1 MSSQLVR
8 AVCLVPAAL
17 LLFGTQSA
25 AYAQIRP
32 GQAGP
37 MGGRQGPQKPKKAG
51 VAEKAPE
58 KPGTLPTTPVLRP
71 PSDENKKF
79 QMFQLDGYFRFRGD
93 WFKNFNLGF
102 TDDPVVGGAPFR
114 RPAGCLSTNTDIG
127 CESAI
132 KSSNIR
138 LRLEP
143 TIRLD
148 SRKAVHFQIDVLDNL
163 VLGSTPNGVFGDG
176 TAAPTNIPAGAF
188 SDGQVA
194 PEAGRNSLTDSVVV
208 KRAWAEIRS
217 DLGLLK
223 FGRMPSHWGLGILA
237 NSGSADPIHG
247 TYDLDSDYGDT
258 ADRLMVF
265 SGIPGTQY
273 RFGIGTDWALTSPT
287 SQQSDIYRNRYQGQP
302 WDLENADNVNQ
313 WIFVIAKLDSP
324 KDFKDKLELNGTAL
338 NYGAYFVYRNQD
350 YAYERYTLGEAPVD
364 SGFAKRKAKAY
375 IPDIWVRYALDNL
388 EFEMEAVGIIGTI
401 GDLNDVSSGL
411 TDLKVRQFGGVARV
425 NWHALNK
432 KLNLGFEV
440 GYASGDQWDSSPEGQ
455 INVRDSRTLPEGNDT
470 TVNAFHFD
478 FNYRVDLILFR
489 ELMGAVTNTTYLKPH
504 LKYHLTDEI
513 TGQAAAVVSFANVP
527 VATPGNGN
535 MYGVELDLDLGYQS
549 DGFFAGLAYGILL
562 PMSALDHPAWSP
574 TSGQGGPGFGFGDG
588 TQANDNTGS
597 ADTAQ
602 TLQAR
607 LILKF

>member
-1 MSSQLVR
+1 
-8 AVCLVPAAL
+8 LVPAAL

-37 MGGRQGPQKPKKAG
+37 MGRQGPQKPKKAG

-71 PSDENKKF
+71 PSDENKRF
-79 QMFQLDGYFRFRGD
+79 EMFQLDGYFRFRGD
-93 WFKNFNLGF
+93 WLKNFNLGF
-102 TDDPVVGGAPFR
+102 NDDPVLGGAPFPR
-114 RPAGCLSTNTDIG
+114 SAGCGSTTSDIG
-127 CESAI
+127 CEEAI

-176 TAAPTNIPAGAF
+176 TAKPTNIPVGAF
-188 SDGQVA
+188 TDGQVA
-194 PEAGRNSLTDSVVV
+194 PEAGRNSLTDSIVV

-237 NSGSADPIHG
+237 NSGSADPFHG

-273 RFGIGTDWALTSPT
+273 RFGIGTDWALTSPS
-287 SQQSDIYRNRYQGQP
+287 SQQSLLWKNRYQGQP
-302 WDLENADNVNQ
+302 WDLENGDNVNQ

-324 KDFKDKLELNGTAL
+324 KDFKDKLELTGSAL

-350 YAYERYTLGEAPVD
+350 YAYETFNLNNPTNPDAIFP
-364 SGFAKRKAKAY
+364 RKAKAY
-375 IPDIWVRYALDNL
+375 IPDIWVRYALNNL
-388 EFEMEAVGIIGTI
+388 EFEMEAVGIVGTI
-401 GDLNDVSSGL
+401 GDLSDVSAGL
-411 TDLKVRQFGGVARV
+411 TDIKIRQYGGVAKV

-440 GYASGDQWDSSPEGQ
+440 GYASGDQWDSEPNGQ
-455 INVRDSRTLPEGNDT
+455 INVRDSRTLPEIGDDT
-470 TVNAFHFD
+470 VSAFRFD

-489 ELMGAVTNTTYLKPH
+489 ELLGTVTNATYLKPH

-527 VATPGNGN
+527 VATPGNGS

-549 DGFFAGLAYGILL
+549 DRFFAGLAYGILL
-562 PMSALDHPAWSP
+562 PMSALDHPANM
-574 TSGQGGPGFGFGDG
+574 TDQGGPGFPFDGNSGDAG
-588 TQANDNTGS
+588 
-597 ADTAQ
+597 TAQ